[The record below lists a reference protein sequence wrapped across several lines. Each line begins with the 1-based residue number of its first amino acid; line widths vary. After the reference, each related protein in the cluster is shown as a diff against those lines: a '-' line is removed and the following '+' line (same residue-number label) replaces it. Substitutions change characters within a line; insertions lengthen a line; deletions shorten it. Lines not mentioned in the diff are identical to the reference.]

1 VVSGRCRWSLERWL
15 GGLPVRLH
23 AEHGLWSRPAGGEG
37 HARPIPPQSWRGPVL
52 GLLREYVKRT
62 PGAIVEAKPAGLAW
76 HYRAVDAQTGLHR
89 AGELRRHLEE
99 LLANVP
105 TGLLAG
111 DKVVEVRP
119 DGVHKGVSI
128 PAILR
133 RNPDA
138 LLVAIGDDRTDED
151 LFAALPEKSVSIRVG
166 QAHSR
171 AELRLADVGAVRAF
185 QRTLAEQDAEAA
197 EEATTSQ
204 PSAA

>member
-1 VVSGRCRWSLERWL
+1 LALPCRRRRN
-15 GGLPVRLH
+15 GV
-23 AEHGLWSRPAGGEG
+23 
-37 HARPIPPQSWRGPVL
+37 Q
-52 GLLREYVKRT
+52 
-62 PGAIVEAKPAGLAW
+62 
-76 HYRAVDAQTGLHR
+76 R
-89 AGELRRHLEE
+89 AGELRRRLEA
-99 LLANVP
+99 LLAYVP
-105 TGLLAG
+105 AGILVG

-185 QRTLAEQDAEAA
+185 LRTLAEQVTEAA
-197 EEATTSQ
+197 EEATTRQ